1 MKKGQG
7 MSFKRNRADAV
18 FALLAIATLA
28 SWWLGE
34 GAAVSGQHLGT
45 AATLAVLALAAF
57 KGALIALDYM
67 ELRSAPSLWRRA
79 VLGWLGVVIG
89 LVLLASLVPRA

>member
-1 MKKGQG
+1 MPI
-7 MSFKRNRADAV
+7 MRFTRADLI
-18 FALLAIATLA
+18 FALLALATLA

-45 AATLAVLALAAF
+45 VATLAVLALSAV

-67 ELRSAPSLWRRA
+67 ELRSAPALWRRA
-79 VLGWLGVVIG
+79 VMGWLVVVLGMVVVFSVG
-89 LVLLASLVPRA
+89 L

>member
-1 MKKGQG
+1 MR
-7 MSFKRNRADAV
+7 FTRADLI
-18 FALLAIATLA
+18 FALLALATLA

-45 AATLAVLALAAF
+45 VATLAVLALSAV

-67 ELRSAPSLWRRA
+67 ELRQAPALWRRA
-79 VLGWLGVVIG
+79 VMGWLLVVLGVIALVSVG
-89 LVLLASLVPRA
+89 LRS

>member
-7 MSFKRNRADAV
+7 MHTTRADVV
-18 FALLAIATLA
+18 FALLAVATLA

-34 GAAVSGQHLGT
+34 AAAAAGQHLGT
-45 AATLAVLALAAF
+45 AATLAVLVLAAF

-67 ELRSAPSLWRRA
+67 ALRTAPALWRR
-79 VLGWLGVVIG
+79 VVMGWLVVVIG
-89 LVLLASLVPRA
+89 LVLLASLLPRA